1 MENAKDILMNYAGR
15 FRDHKAG
22 QTAVSY
28 AQERGW
34 VDENGEPTPDGKK
47 AAAALKDQLNTRSA
61 FRIG

>member
-1 MENAKDILMNYAGR
+1 MENAQEILMNYAGR

-22 QTAVSY
+22 QTALSY

-34 VDENGEPTPDGKK
+34 VDEDGKPTPDGKK
-47 AAAALKDQLNTRSA
+47 AAAALADQLKTRSA